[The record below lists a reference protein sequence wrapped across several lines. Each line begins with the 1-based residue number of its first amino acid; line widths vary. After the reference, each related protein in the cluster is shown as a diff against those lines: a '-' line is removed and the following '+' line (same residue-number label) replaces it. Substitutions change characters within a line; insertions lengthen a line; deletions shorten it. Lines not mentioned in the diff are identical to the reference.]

1 VIYRQKYNSP
11 GLYKTPGSL
20 KRRNGMSTKEETCEQ
35 LIESLEDVIE
45 SLERGR
51 DECNIED
58 WDIFSPEDL
67 EEIVELLREM
77 VTKLEQQLSSFEE
90 SDSEE

>member
-1 VIYRQKYNSP
+1 M
-11 GLYKTPGSL
+11 T
-20 KRRNGMSTKEETCEQ
+20 TKEETCEQ
-35 LIESLEDVIE
+35 LIESLEDAIE

-51 DECNIED
+51 DECNLED

-67 EEIVELLREM
+67 EEIIELLREM

-90 SDSEE
+90 SDSEEEG

>member
-1 VIYRQKYNSP
+1 
-11 GLYKTPGSL
+11 
-20 KRRNGMSTKEETCEQ
+20 MSTKEETCAQ
-35 LIESLEDVIE
+35 LIDSLEDAIE

-67 EEIVELLREM
+67 EEIIDQLRDI

-90 SDSEE
+90 SE

>member
-1 VIYRQKYNSP
+1 M
-11 GLYKTPGSL
+11 T
-20 KRRNGMSTKEETCEQ
+20 TKEETCEH
-35 LIESLEDVIE
+35 LIESLEEAID

-51 DECNIED
+51 DECTIED

-67 EEIVELLREM
+67 EEIIELLREM

-90 SDSEE
+90 SD